1 MAHVYRAPMRSRRSD
16 VEPGAAVERALRLG
30 LCGMGAVLAAAP
42 SNRADALAA
51 LSVQYDERWAA
62 RVQRFAAAEDGS
74 LVWTRDID
82 GLYWLGSLGGPW
94 RYDASAEAKR
104 VDLVHVRSC
113 RWPDA
118 PIAVQHV
125 PAGVLA
131 SFARGGKNW
140 QRIHAPGAYPES
152 MRLWDRAGRPE
163 QGSATNQCPQA
174 PLVNGKIDE

>member
-1 MAHVYRAPMRSRRSD
+1 MVHVFRAPMRSRRSD

-30 LCGMGAVLAAAP
+30 LCGMGGVLDEPP
-42 SNRADALAA
+42 SNTADALVA
-51 LSVQYDERWAA
+51 LRSQYDERWAA
-62 RVQRFAAAEDGS
+62 RVERFAAAEDGS

-82 GLYWLGSLGGPW
+82 GLYWLGTISGQW
-94 RYDASAEAKR
+94 RYDASDAAQR
-104 VDLVHVRSC
+104 ADLVHVRDC
-113 RWPDA
+113 RWLSTPTA
-118 PIAVQHV
+118 AQHV

>member
-62 RVQRFAAAEDGS
+62 RVERFAAAADGS

-82 GLYWLGSLGGPW
+82 GLYWLGVMSGPW

-104 VDLVHVRSC
+104 VDLV
-113 RWPDA
+113 
-118 PIAVQHV
+118 
-125 PAGVLA
+125 
-131 SFARGGKNW
+131 
-140 QRIHAPGAYPES
+140 
-152 MRLWDRAGRPE
+152 
-163 QGSATNQCPQA
+163 
-174 PLVNGKIDE
+174 